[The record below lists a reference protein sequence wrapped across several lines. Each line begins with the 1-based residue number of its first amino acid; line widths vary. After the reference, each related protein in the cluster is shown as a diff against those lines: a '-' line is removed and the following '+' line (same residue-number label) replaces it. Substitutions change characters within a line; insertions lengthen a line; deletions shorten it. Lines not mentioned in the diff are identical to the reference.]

1 MSEPPADLLAR
12 IADGVEAI
20 ERTVTELRDLQ
31 GISRA
36 AYKRDENRL
45 RRNAVERNSRN

>member
-20 ERTVTELRDLQ
+20 ERTVTELRDL
-31 GISRA
+31 
-36 AYKRDENRL
+36 
-45 RRNAVERNSRN
+45 